1 MLYILAGPDDFSLTL
16 ALDQVKKGLGDPG
29 MLAAATTQ
37 LAGPEVTPD
46 VLREVCQTLPFLA
59 EKRLVIIRGLLERFE
74 TRQTSGE
81 GARSERSSERPQRDP
96 APYADIL
103 THLPETTIVI
113 LIEDALPKGNGLFKA
128 ISGPATVNGFPLLR
142 GSQLNQWALARVRET
157 GGSISPEGVTLL
169 CQLVGGNLWAMA
181 SEIDKLVL
189 YAEGRRV
196 EADDVRTLVSSAQD
210 ISVFAMI
217 DAIVDFKAEAA
228 GQLLQQLLR
237 RGAAPAYLLYML
249 DRQFRMI
256 IRAKE
261 LKAQRQS
268 DTAVQQKLGI
278 SASFALERTLAQAAR
293 YSLARLKQVYR
304 QLLEADLSIK
314 TGRFDGEL
322 ALYLLVANLAR
333 QEPEQTKTRTI

>member
-1 MLYILAGPDDFSLTL
+1 M
-16 ALDQVKKGLGDPG
+16 
-29 MLAAATTQ
+29 
-37 LAGPEVTPD
+37 
-46 VLREVCQTLPFLA
+46 
-59 EKRLVIIRGLLERFE
+59 
-74 TRQTSGE
+74 
-81 GARSERSSERPQRDP
+81 
-96 APYADIL
+96 
-103 THLPETTIVI
+103 
-113 LIEDALPKGNGLFKA
+113 
-128 ISGPATVNGFPLLR
+128 
-142 GSQLNQWALARVRET
+142 
-157 GGSISPEGVTLL
+157 L

-189 YAEGRRV
+189 FAEGRRIDA
-196 EADDVRTLVSSAQD
+196 EDVRTLVSSAQD

-217 DAIVDFKAEAA
+217 DAVVDSKAEAA

-278 SASFALERTLAQAAR
+278 PASFALERTLAQAAR
-293 YSLARLKQVYR
+293 YSMERLKQVYQ

-322 ALYLLVANLAR
+322 ALYLLVASLAR
-333 QEPEQTKTRTI
+333 GGPAPTKARTT

>member
-1 MLYILAGPDDFSLTL
+1 LLKGP
-16 ALDQVKKGLGDPG
+16 
-29 MLAAATTQ
+29 
-37 LAGPEVTPD
+37 
-46 VLREVCQTLPFLA
+46 
-59 EKRLVIIRGLLERFE
+59 
-74 TRQTSGE
+74 
-81 GARSERSSERPQRDP
+81 
-96 APYADIL
+96 
-103 THLPETTIVI
+103 
-113 LIEDALPKGNGLFKA
+113 
-128 ISGPATVNGFPLLR
+128 
-142 GSQLNQWALARVRET
+142 QLNQWVLARVRER
-157 GGSISPEGVTLL
+157 GGGISSEAAGLL

-189 YAEGRRV
+189 FAEGRRSDA
-196 EADDVRTLVSSAQD
+196 EDVRTLVSSAQD

-217 DAIVDFKAEAA
+217 DAVVDSKAEAA

-278 SASFALERTLAQAAR
+278 PASFALERTLAQAAR
-293 YSLARLKQVYR
+293 YSMERLKQVYQ
-304 QLLEADLSIK
+304 QLLEADLAIK

-322 ALYLLVANLAR
+322 ALYLLVADLGRREPQQAKAR
-333 QEPEQTKTRTI
+333 TT